1 MHSTA
6 PHSENSLGLPGK
18 AADHRVVVAMS
29 GGVDSSVVAG
39 LLAREGFEV
48 VGMTLQ
54 LYDHGA
60 MVGKK
65 GACCAGSDIHDARL
79 VAEKLGIAHYV
90 LDYESRF
97 HEGVIEA
104 FADAYVRG
112 ETPVPCIACNQ
123 TVKFTDL
130 LAAARTLGASALATG
145 HYVTSREIDGRRHL
159 FRPHDEKRDQSYFL
173 FATTPE
179 QLDYVRFPLGEMP
192 KDRVRELAAEMG
204 LVVADKAD
212 SQDICFVPDGRYARV
227 VAAMRP
233 EATRS
238 GAIRHLDG
246 RVLGTHDGVINYTVG
261 QRRGL
266 NIAVGEPLFV
276 VKIDAEANELIV
288 GPREAL
294 KSHRVVLRDANW
306 LGTPLGEEEARPV
319 YARVRSTRPPR
330 PATIRRNGAEYEVD
344 IDGGEEGVAP
354 GQACVLYASDEAGAE
369 VLGGGFIREA
379 HKADATSPVVPH
391 PIHA

>member
-1 MHSTA
+1 MHSIVSHTT
-6 PHSENSLGLPGK
+6 NSLGLPG
-18 AADHRVVVAMS
+18 APEDHRVVVAMS

-60 MVGKK
+60 AVGRK

-79 VAEKLGIAHYV
+79 VAERLAIPHYV

-97 HEGVIEA
+97 HEDVIEA

-130 LAAARTLGASALATG
+130 MAASRTLGASALATG
-145 HYVTSREIDGRRHL
+145 HYVSSRVVDGRRHL
-159 FRPHDEKRDQSYFL
+159 FRPHDERRDQSYFL

-179 QLDYVRFPLGEMP
+179 QLDYVRFPLGDMP
-192 KDRVRELAAEMG
+192 KERVRELAAEMG

-212 SQDICFVPDGRYARV
+212 SQDICFVPDGRYDRM

-233 EATRS
+233 EATRE
-238 GAIRHLDG
+238 GDIRHIDG
-246 RVLGTHDGVINYTVG
+246 RILGRHKGVIRYTVG

-266 NIAVGEPLFV
+266 NIALGEPLFV
-276 VKIDAEANELIV
+276 VRIDAERNEVIV

-294 KSHRVVLRDANW
+294 KTRRVKLRDTNW
-306 LGTPLGEEEARPV
+306 LGRPLAEGESRTV
-319 YARVRSTRPPR
+319 FARVRSTRPPKPGR
-330 PATIRRNGAEYEVD
+330 VRRSTDGLEVD
-344 IDGGEEGVAP
+344 LLDGEEGVAP
-354 GQACVLYASDEAGAE
+354 GQACVLYATDGPGAE
-369 VLGGGFIREA
+369 VLGGGFIQKSA
-379 HKADATSPVVPH
+379 VAPPATLAV
-391 PIHA
+391 A

>member
-60 MVGKK
+60 AVGRK

-79 VAEKLGIAHYV
+79 VAERLGIAHYV

-104 FADAYVRG
+104 FADAYARG

-145 HYVTSREIDGRRHL
+145 HYVTSRLVEGQRRL
-159 FRPHDEKRDQSYFL
+159 FRPHDERRDQSYFL
-173 FATTPE
+173 FATTAE
-179 QLDYVRFPLGEMP
+179 QLEYVRFPLGEMP
-192 KDRVRELAAEMG
+192 KERVRELAAEMG
-204 LVVADKAD
+204 LVVADKPD

-233 EATRS
+233 EATQP
-238 GAIRHLDG
+238 GNIRHVDG
-246 RVLGTHDGVINYTVG
+246 RLLGQHDGVINYTVG

-266 NIAVGEPLFV
+266 NIALGEPLFV
-276 VKIDAEANELIV
+276 VKIDAENHELIV

-294 KSHRVVLRDANW
+294 RSHRVMLRDANW
-306 LGTPLGEEEARPV
+306 LGAPLAVGEQRPV

-330 PATIRRNGAEYEVD
+330 PAAIILTPTGYEVE

-354 GQACVLYASDEAGAE
+354 GQACVLYDTDEAGAE
-369 VLGGGFIREA
+369 ILGGGFIQKAIADPAIAPTPA
-379 HKADATSPVVPH
+379 HVP
-391 PIHA
+391 A